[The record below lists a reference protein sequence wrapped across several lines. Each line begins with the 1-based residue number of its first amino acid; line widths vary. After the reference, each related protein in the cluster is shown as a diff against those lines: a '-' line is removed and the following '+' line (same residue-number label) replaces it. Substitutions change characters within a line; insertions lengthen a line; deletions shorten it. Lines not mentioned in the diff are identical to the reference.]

1 MPKFKKIFLG
11 CVVIF
16 TLGIA
21 HADVNVGVILSLT
34 GPAASLGIPA
44 QQTVE
49 MWPTTIG
56 NQKLNVTVLDDASD
70 PTAATLA
77 ARKLVT
83 KNNVDILIGPSI
95 TATALAVL
103 EVAGETK
110 TPMITLSGGGA
121 VINPQEGP
129 KKWAYKLP
137 PSEEIQLNVIFNR
150 MKKRGEKTL
159 TIIAAKDGYGQVFI
173 EEANKLA
180 PTVGIDIVSI
190 ERFASNDTSFVSQAL
205 KIMSKKPDAVFIA
218 ASGTPA
224 ALPQLELKKI
234 GYGGTQYQT
243 QAVAN
248 NDYLR
253 VGGKAIEGT
262 FMSVSPI
269 LVAEQLPENNIVKP
283 VAVNYVE
290 KVKAKYGIDALSLFG
305 GTAWDAHLLL
315 SHIVPLAMK
324 SAAPGTPEFRLALR
338 DTLENNIKNLVLAEG
353 VYTMSHTNHN
363 GADERSQVLV
373 EVKNGK
379 WKFVD

>member
-1 MPKFKKIFLG
+1 MQMFKKILFGLAA
-11 CVVIF
+11 CVAF
-16 TLGIA
+16 SLS

-44 QQTVE
+44 QQTIE
-49 MWPTTIG
+49 MWPETIG
-56 NQKLNVTVLDDASD
+56 GQKLVVTILDDASD
-70 PTAATLA
+70 PTSATLA
-77 ARKLVT
+77 ARKLT
-83 KNNVDILIGPSI
+83 TRNNVDILIGPSI

-110 TPMITLSGGGA
+110 TPMITMSGGGA
-121 VINPQEGP
+121 VVIPQEGP
-129 KKWAYKLP
+129 RKWAFKMP

-159 TIIAAKDGYGQVFI
+159 TIVAAKDGYGQVFI
-173 EEANKLA
+173 DEATKLA
-180 PTVGIDIVSI
+180 PAAGIEIVSV

-205 KIMSKKPDAVFIA
+205 KIKGKKPDAVFIA

-224 ALPQLELKKI
+224 AMPQIELKKV
-234 GYGGTQYQT
+234 GYTGTQYQT

-253 VGGKAIEGT
+253 VGGKAVEDT

-269 LVAEQLPENNIVKP
+269 LVAEQLPETSIVKP
-283 VAVNYVE
+283 VALNYVK
-290 KVKAKYGIDALSLFG
+290 KVKDKHGMGALSLFG
-305 GTAWDAHLLL
+305 GTAWDANLLL
-315 SHIVPLAMK
+315 EHVVPLAMK
-324 SAAPGTPEFRLALR
+324 SAKPGTPEFRSALR
-338 DTLENNIKNLVLAEG
+338 DALENDIKNLVLAEG
-353 VYTMSHTNHN
+353 VYTMSPKNHN

-373 EVKNGK
+373 EVKNGG